1 MLPLIFNNNRAI
13 QVSDMDFERLTTVM
27 RKLALVAG
35 DKIMEVY
42 TADDFEVCVK
52 SDESP
57 VTIADEAA
65 DAIISAGLRA
75 AFPDVPLVTEEQ
87 AATHAQVVST
97 FLIVDPLD
105 GTKEFIKRRG
115 DFTVNI
121 AYVADGVPV
130 RGVVYAPAKGR
141 LFYTDA
147 AGQSVEEAA
156 PFDKDAVGTT
166 EPISVSH
173 PDNNALLVVASKS
186 HRDKATDDY
195 INKYSVRDMKSAGS
209 SLKFCL
215 IATGEADLY
224 PRLGRTME
232 WDTAA
237 GHAVLNGAG
246 GTVVR
251 FDDHTTLR
259 YGKVGF
265 ANPFFIAYAPE
276 VVLEKP

>member
-1 MLPLIFNNNRAI
+1 
-13 QVSDMDFERLTTVM
+13 MDFEKLNITM
-27 RKLALVAG
+27 RALALQAG
-35 DKIMEVY
+35 DKIMEIY
-42 TADDFEVCVK
+42 AADDFDVRAK

-57 VTIADEAA
+57 VTAADEAA

-75 AFPDVPLVTEEQ
+75 AFPHTPLVTEEQ
-87 AATHAQVVST
+87 SASHSQSVST

-121 AYVADGVPV
+121 AYVVDGSPV
-130 RGVVYAPAKGR
+130 RGVVYAPAKER

-147 AGQSVEEAA
+147 AGNSVEESG
-156 PFDKDAVGTT
+156 PFVQDTIGQTK
-166 EPISVSH
+166 PISVSK
-173 PDNNALLVVASKS
+173 PDNAALLVVASKS
-186 HRDKATDDY
+186 HRDAATDSY
-195 INKYSVRDMKSAGS
+195 INKYQVADMKSAGS

-215 IATGEADLY
+215 VATGEADLY

-246 GTVVR
+246 GAVVR
-251 FDDHTTLR
+251 FDDHTPLT
-259 YGKVGF
+259 YGKNIF
-265 ANPFFIAYAPE
+265 ENPFFIAHAPG